1 MRVLVLGA
9 GVVGVAAA
17 HYCHAAGH
25 EVTVV
30 DRREAAGL
38 ETSFANAGDVC
49 PSYATPWAA
58 PGMRWKAFKWMFTKD
73 APARL
78 NFRLDPRLARWM
90 LSWFL
95 NCSAARFAV
104 NKPRMQRIAHYSRA
118 CLEAL
123 RDETGIEYDQ
133 TTQGILQLFRTQQ
146 ELEAAGQHT
155 RILAAAGI
163 PHRMLDAKGCVE
175 ADPGLAQ
182 AAVALAGGLHM
193 PADETGDPCKFTQ
206 ALAARLA
213 AAGVRFEYGTQV
225 LRLVREGDAIAG
237 VETSRALLRA
247 DRYVVALATGSVPLL
262 EPLGIRLPIVP
273 VKGYSI
279 TVPIADAAL
288 APRSGV
294 IDEHCK
300 VAITR
305 MGDRLRAAGTAE
317 LGVGAADTSAPAER
331 CRAILR
337 AARDLYPRGAGYSAP
352 QLWAGM
358 RPMTPDGPPL
368 LGPTPCSNL
377 LLDVGHGS
385 QGWTQACGSGRVLA
399 DLISGRQPEIDLDG
413 LTLSRYHGA
422 RYH

>member
-9 GVVGVAAA
+9 GVVGVATA

-30 DRREAAGL
+30 DQREAAGL
-38 ETSFANAGDVC
+38 ETSFGNAGDVC

-58 PGMRWKAFKWMFTKD
+58 PGMRWKAFKWMFMRD

-78 NFRLDPRLARWM
+78 NFSADPRLARWM

-123 RDETGIEYDQ
+123 RDETGIAYDQ

-146 ELEAAGQHT
+146 ELDAAGQHT

-163 PHRMLDAKGCVE
+163 AHRLLDARGCIE

-193 PADETGDPCKFTQ
+193 SADETGDPYKFTQ
-206 ALAARLA
+206 ALAQRLA
-213 AAGVRFEYGTQV
+213 ASGVRFQYNTQV
-225 LRLVREGDAIAG
+225 TRLVREGEAIAG
-237 VETSRALLRA
+237 VETARGLLRA

-262 EPLGIRLPIVP
+262 APLGIRLPIVP

-305 MGDRLRAAGTAE
+305 MGNRLRAAGTAE
-317 LGVGAADTSAPAER
+317 LGATDTHAPAER
-331 CRAILR
+331 CRVVLR
-337 AARDLYPRGAGYSAP
+337 AARELYPRGADYSTP
-352 QLWAGM
+352 QYWAGM

-377 LLDVGHGS
+377 LLNVGHGS

-399 DLISGRQPEIDLDG
+399 DLVSDRKPDIDLSG
-413 LTLSRYHGA
+413 LTLSRYD
-422 RYH
+422 